1 MYNQGGLKAK
11 TETEVDYLGAKENIY
26 KHFGLRLD

>member
-11 TETEVDYLGAKENIY
+11 TEIEVDYLGAKENLC
-26 KHFGLRLD
+26 KHLGLRLD